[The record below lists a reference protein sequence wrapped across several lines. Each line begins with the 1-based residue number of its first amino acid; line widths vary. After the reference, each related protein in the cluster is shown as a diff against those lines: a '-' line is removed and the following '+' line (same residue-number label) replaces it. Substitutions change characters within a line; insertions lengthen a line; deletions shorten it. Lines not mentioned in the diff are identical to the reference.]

1 MHRYL
6 GINLG
11 WDSNNT
17 VEAVTQKAMSVYL
30 EFVNNWLKNL
40 VLKASCRLGDTDND
54 WPARPFKRRP
64 GDSEMPSN
72 WVVSQ

>member
-30 EFVNNWLKNL
+30 EFVNNWLKNF
-40 VLKASCRLGDTDND
+40 VLKASCRQGDTDND
-54 WPARPFKRRP
+54 
-64 GDSEMPSN
+64 
-72 WVVSQ
+72 